1 MAGFCSGGEPS
12 ALSKPTPTPQAYSCG
27 DRTTATWR
35 RFPSGMTCA
44 PLTACRGEAL
54 LTWCLAASRARTSAL
69 PVLAPGLTA
78 RSRGCGRRWPAS
90 LARFDRASSSWRT
103 PQLSLLE
110 GSVEFLATWP
120 RWGSMRSGECWE
132 RGTLAPTTSATGSG
146 LLPTPTTQGNDLC
159 QSMQRWPRHRNLARK
174 LLPTPTAHNAKE
186 TGAPSEAQRNA
197 PTLGSIAGG
206 TLNPEWI
213 EWRMGWPIGWTD
225 CAPLE
230 TGRFRQWLRLH
241 GACCSV
247 ERGHSDDAA
256 VEPGAPSHGVPFRL
270 RARREPT
277 SPWCEGCGDQDDG
290 CEECNG
296 AA

>member
-1 MAGFCSGGEPS
+1 MSWLFSRALVEAFSAGFCSDGEPS
-12 ALSKPTPTPQAYSCG
+12 AQSRPTPMPQAYSCSG
-27 DRTTATWR
+27 RTMATWR
-35 RFPSGMTCA
+35 RFPYGMTCA

-69 PVLAPGLTA
+69 PVRAPA
-78 RSRGCGRRWPAS
+78 SMEKSPACGRRWPAS
-90 LARFDRASSSWRT
+90 LARFDLNSCSWRT

-110 GSVEFLATWP
+110 DSVEFLATWP
-120 RWGSMRSGECWE
+120 RWGSMRNGECWE
-132 RGTLAPTTSATGSG
+132 RGTLAPTTSATESG

-159 QSMQRWPRHRNLARK
+159 RSMQKWPRHRRLARK

-225 CAPLE
+225 SAPLE
-230 TGRFRQWLRLH
+230 TARFRLWLRLH
-241 GACCSV
+241 G
-247 ERGHSDDAA
+247 ERCA
-256 VEPGAPSHGVPFRL
+256 
-270 RARREPT
+270 
-277 SPWCEGCGDQDDG
+277 
-290 CEECNG
+290 G
-296 AA
+296 AAGGDERSRRAMVRDAG